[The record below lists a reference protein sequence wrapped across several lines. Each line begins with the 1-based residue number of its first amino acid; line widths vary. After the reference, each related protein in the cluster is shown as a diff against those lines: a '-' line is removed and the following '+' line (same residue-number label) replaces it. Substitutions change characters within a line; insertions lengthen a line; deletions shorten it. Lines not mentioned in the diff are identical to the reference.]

1 MLCMAMCAQNIK
13 ICRVKLT
20 YNTQIW
26 RERSCMYYVTE
37 LIKIT
42 NNDTGHI
49 ILVLI
54 QWFSNTD
61 NIQAQ

>member
-1 MLCMAMCAQNIK
+1 M
-13 ICRVKLT
+13 
-20 YNTQIW
+20 YDTQKQM
-26 RERSCMYYVTE
+26 ERSYMYCVTE

-54 QWFSNTD
+54 QWFPNTD
-61 NIQAQ
+61 IIQAQ